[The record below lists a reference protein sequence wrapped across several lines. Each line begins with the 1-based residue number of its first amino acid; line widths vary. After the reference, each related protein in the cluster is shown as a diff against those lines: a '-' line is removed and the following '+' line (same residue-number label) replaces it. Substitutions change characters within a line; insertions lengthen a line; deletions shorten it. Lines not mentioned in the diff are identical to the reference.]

1 MTQGRGRGTALLCY
15 VESALR
21 AEGQRLVLVETSGS
35 SDFERTRAFYAK
47 CGYEA
52 EARIRDYYAAGEA
65 MVMFRKALNADKT

>member
-1 MTQGRGRGTALLCY
+1 
-15 VESALR
+15 
-21 AEGQRLVLVETSGS
+21 VLVETSGS